1 MEGFVRPL
9 EAEDND
15 VARAGGKGSALSR
28 LLRAGFPVPRGFVV
42 TTEAFRAAATDRE
55 AVHRAIR
62 EALREQQLGVVAV
75 RSSATAEDGAEAS
88 FAGQYET
95 VLGVHDEVELRAAVE
110 RCWDS
115 ASSARALAYR
125 RARGVESPIQMALVV
140 QELVPA
146 DAAGVLFTADPLG
159 EPRRVV
165 IDAVPG
171 LGEALVSGHATPDHY
186 VVDRD
191 SMEVVE
197 ARGPEERRNA
207 LVLPAARAVELAE
220 IGLAIEAHFGG
231 AVDVEWAIHESKWY
245 VLQARPITAIRP
257 RRETWNDSRSGDF
270 LWSSGN
276 LGEAVPDVMTPCTWS
291 AVERFMADTMAT
303 STLGPMRAFG
313 NIGGRFYKEAKRLRA
328 KAARWGDVVR
338 SREAARSEVMRA
350 FWVMRAFA
358 LRAGALLAVGTDIF
372 MLSLDEILNWLE
384 GRADHRALIPGR
396 RATYE
401 HYASLPRIPDL
412 IRGRLDI
419 ERWAADPGRRTDLYV
434 EGHDAAPPRAIIAGF
449 PGSEGIVEG
458 IARVLS
464 SPEESD
470 RFISGEVLVAR
481 VTNIGWTPLFPR
493 ARAVVTDVGAP
504 LSHATIVARELGIPA
519 VVGCGNATMLLRTGD
534 RVRVDGGR
542 GVVEKLEH
550 VTDARRER

>member
-1 MEGFVRPL
+1 
-9 EAEDND
+9 
-15 VARAGGKGSALSR
+15 
-28 LLRAGFPVPRGFVV
+28 
-42 TTEAFRAAATDRE
+42 
-55 AVHRAIR
+55 
-62 EALREQQLGVVAV
+62 
-75 RSSATAEDGAEAS
+75 
-88 FAGQYET
+88 
-95 VLGVHDEVELRAAVE
+95 
-110 RCWDS
+110 
-115 ASSARALAYR
+115 
-125 RARGVESPIQMALVV
+125 
-140 QELVPA
+140 
-146 DAAGVLFTADPLG
+146 
-159 EPRRVV
+159 
-165 IDAVPG
+165 
-171 LGEALVSGHATPDHY
+171 
-186 VVDRD
+186 
-191 SMEVVE
+191 
-197 ARGPEERRNA
+197 
-207 LVLPAARAVELAE
+207 
-220 IGLAIEAHFGG
+220 
-231 AVDVEWAIHESKWY
+231 
-245 VLQARPITAIRP
+245 
-257 RRETWNDSRSGDF
+257 
-270 LWSSGN
+270 
-276 LGEAVPDVMTPCTWS
+276 MTPCTWS